1 MILQK
6 YFLKH
11 IWKPTFCKQY
21 LEPTFKLNKKEYC
34 IIQKMYELL
43 GTDNIN
49 WMTYNYYSLS
59 DSYWIIYEYID
70 PVYNNIVRGGTEFP
84 ARIFNRT
91 YEE

>member
-1 MILQK
+1 
-6 YFLKH
+6 
-11 IWKPTFCKQY
+11 
-21 LEPTFKLNKKEYC
+21 
-34 IIQKMYELL
+34 MYEFL
-43 GTDNIN
+43 GTENIN

-70 PVYNNIVRGGTEFP
+70 PVYNNIVRGGSEFL